1 MSNLK
6 YLGQSL
12 YYPISL
18 SNGKAVMADS
28 LRSVEQSIACI
39 LGTDQGTKFFMPEFG
54 SRISEL
60 VFEQNDEVL
69 IPMLRLF
76 IAESIKRWEKRVKL
90 VDIEFERQD
99 EVKLI
104 CNIRYRILQTSEVSN
119 LIYPFYTKISA

>member
-12 YYPISL
+12 YYPLNL
-18 SNGKAVMADS
+18 SNGKAIMADS
-28 LRSVEQSIACI
+28 LRSVNQSITCI

-54 SRISEL
+54 SRISDL
-60 VFEQNDEVL
+60 SFEQNDEVL

-76 IAESIKRWEKRVKL
+76 ISESISRWEKRVKL
-90 VDIEFERQD
+90 VDIDFERDD

-104 CNIRYRILQTSEVSN
+104 CNIRYKILQSN
-119 LIYPFYTKISA
+119 EIESLIYPFYTKVNV